1 MENILF
7 SYIKMRKVT
16 EGIHLT
22 VADQVLSL
30 RSSGDN
36 PHAEAKDVT
45 MTYEQTFAGAPS
57 FHSEED
63 PASKLIENT

>member
-30 RSSGDN
+30 RSSGDD

-45 MTYEQTFAGAPS
+45 MTYEQTLLCRDMGR
-57 FHSEED
+57 
-63 PASKLIENT
+63 KLALSIIVQS